1 MDRLLVGDVGYGKTE
16 IAVRAAFK
24 AVQSGRQV
32 AVLVPTTILAE
43 QHARTF
49 SERLADFPVRIGDE
63 PLPDGQGAGGRRCE
77 LADED
82 GSTSSSARTG
92 CSAPTSSSSSSG

>member
-1 MDRLLVGDVGYGKTE
+1 M
-16 IAVRAAFK
+16 RAAFK

-49 SERLADFPVRIGDE
+49 GDRLADFPVVVRTLSRFETPKQQQAVIE
-63 PLPDGQGAGGRRCE
+63 E
-77 LADED
+77 LADGRAD
-82 GSTSSSARTG
+82 IVIGK
-92 CSAPTSSSSSSG
+92 